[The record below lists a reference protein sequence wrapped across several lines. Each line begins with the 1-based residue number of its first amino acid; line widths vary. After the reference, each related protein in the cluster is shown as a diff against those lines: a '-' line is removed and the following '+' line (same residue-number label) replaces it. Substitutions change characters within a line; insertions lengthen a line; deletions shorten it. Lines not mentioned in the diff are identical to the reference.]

1 MLSGFLNATSVSG
14 ESDIVMLRDR
24 AGDVPDI
31 GKAAHGF
38 NRIDLDGNG
47 TDYPTGSSYR
57 IAIKPESYD
66 GVEDWEEYISLF
78 DICAELGKWR
88 DQDKVLALAAACSI
102 VFYSVVKSIIISLS
116 SSIFN
121 VVWISK
127 CYFCIG

>member
-1 MLSGFLNATSVSG
+1 M
-14 ESDIVMLRDR
+14 SDSPDTDVEFRNPDNIEDTGAQGDDDRFDDTVEDHGTYRRDR

-66 GVEDWEEYISLF
+66 GVEDWEEYIH
-78 DICAELGKWR
+78 
-88 DQDKVLALAAACSI
+88 
-102 VFYSVVKSIIISLS
+102 ISL
-116 SSIFN
+116 
-121 VVWISK
+121 
-127 CYFCIG
+127 